1 MEHIVKRFISK
12 KMFCVFNLSYII
24 MFIMLMFH
32 DPLAKYY
39 QRSKKCLQGKALQK
53 YQNLP
58 EKGKVKKWQYDRERY
73 RNLFENKK

>member
-1 MEHIVKRFISK
+1 
-12 KMFCVFNLSYII
+12 
-24 MFIMLMFH
+24 MLMFH

-58 EKGKVKKWQYDRERY
+58 EKRKVKKWQYDRERY
-73 RNLFENKK
+73 RNFFEDKK